1 MWFEAEIGVGLV
13 SGQGSVMAR
22 VTLMPPVNT
31 FTVFGIFLFL
41 FYVGSAVYSNLVDAR
56 LLIVMTWWLFGLV
69 AP

>member
-1 MWFEAEIGVGLV
+1 VWFEAEIGVGLV

-41 FYVGSAVYSNLVDAR
+41 FYVGSAVYSNLSM
-56 LLIVMTWWLFGLV
+56 IVF
-69 AP
+69 